1 MFLFEVHK
9 MDVLK
14 VLTSRTVDA
23 EIGNSGRPVS
33 GTEIVIGR
41 CLFSRLPL
49 YAHPHYLPQAARLV
63 SQHLDLSCTTS
74 NLSRTRYLCGQLFQ
88 HTVDQLVR
96 LTAMEYP
103 PCLPP

>member
-9 MDVLK
+9 MEVPE
-14 VLTSRTVDA
+14 VDA

-49 YAHPHYLPQAARLV
+49 YAYSHYLPQVARLV

-74 NLSRTRYLCGQLFQ
+74 NLSRTTYLCEQHFQ

-96 LTAMEYP
+96 LATMEYP
-103 PCLPP
+103 PCLSP